1 MPWNDL
7 TGKRFGKLTVT
18 KFDHQ
23 SPSRLNFYE
32 CKCDCGNIIIARS
45 VFLKK
50 GITKSCGCSVE
61 TVVDE
66 QPASAP
72 VVIGQKVRFDP
83 FRHITGF
90 ASDDFRGKKVT
101 GTVVY
106 INEPHKYFTVEYG
119 KPKARTSFKFC
130 DIGHDCRVVK

>member
-23 SPSRLNFYE
+23 SQARLNFYE
-32 CKCDCGNIIIARS
+32 CKCDCGNTIIARS
-45 VFLKK
+45 SFLKK
-50 GITKSCGCSVE
+50 GITKSCGCYVE
-61 TVVDE
+61 AVADQ

-83 FRHITGF
+83 FYDITGF
-90 ASDDFRGKKVT
+90 ASEDFRGGRVR

-106 INEPHKYFTVEYG
+106 VNYPHKWFSVEYG

-130 DIGHDCRVVK
+130 DIGKFVNLL